1 MSERNKSLLVSGM
14 LVGCML
20 AAPVAIAADNEPPF
34 PVGHSISRFVQKITG
49 MNALS
54 AFVASKAATIA
65 LERRLGGQVKAKIKS
80 YSFTDLLAGKV
91 KSLELTFKNA
101 TVRGVELGYLH
112 VTAKQPVWFAYRK
125 GKDQPTGVNT
135 PVSLMLDGCMS
146 QKDITTALK
155 DPQVTS
161 TLSTMKLDL
170 PGLGNQQLEILEPD
184 VQIENGKVKI
194 RATVV
199 TKGGKRETG
208 VPVTVSATPYVVEDG
223 AKICLKDM
231 DIQSA
236 EIENPAEFAQF
247 VTELFNPL
255 INFSRMDKGY
265 RAFRLSDC
273 KISDTQIN
281 FNGKLILAPRKTMS
295 ALAQKAT
302 ITR

>member
-1 MSERNKSLLVSGM
+1 MSAKRLFASGLVFGLLVAHPPAF
-14 LVGCML
+14 
-20 AAPVAIAADNEPPF
+20 AADDNEPPF
-34 PVGHSISRFVQKITG
+34 PVGHAISRFVQKISG

-65 LERRLGGQVKAKIKS
+65 LERKLGGQVKAKIKS

-101 TVRGVELGYLH
+101 KVRGVELGYLH
-112 VTAKQPVWFAYRK
+112 VTAKNPVWFSYRK
-125 GKDQPTGVNT
+125 RKDEPTGVNT
-135 PVSLMLDGCMS
+135 PVSLSLDGYVS
-146 QKDITTALK
+146 QKEITQALK

-184 VQIENGKVKI
+184 VKIENGKVKI

-208 VPVTVSATPYVVEDG
+208 VPVTVSAVPYLVEDG
-223 AKICLKDM
+223 AKLNLKDM
-231 DIQSA
+231 DIQSS

-255 INFSRMDKGY
+255 INFSRMDNGR
-265 RAFRLSDC
+265 RAFRLNEF
-273 KISDTQIN
+273 KISDSKIN
-281 FNGKLILAPRKTMS
+281 FDGKLILAPRKTNS

>member
-1 MSERNKSLLVSGM
+1 MSRKSLLLSG
-14 LVGCML
+14 LIVGALASQPALL
-20 AAPVAIAADNEPPF
+20 AADSSEPPF
-34 PVGHSISRFVQKITG
+34 PVGHSVSRFLQKISG

-65 LERRLGGQVKAKIKS
+65 LERRWGGQVKAKIKS
-80 YSFTDLLAGKV
+80 YSLTYLLAGKV

-101 TVRGVELGYLH
+101 KVRGVELGYLH
-112 VTAKQPVWFAYRK
+112 VMAANPVWFSYRK
-125 GKDQPTGVNT
+125 KKDEPTGVNT
-135 PVSLMLDGCMS
+135 PVSLSLDGYLS
-146 QKDITTALK
+146 QKEITAALK

-170 PGLGNQQLEILEPD
+170 PGLGNQQLEILEPN
-184 VQIENGKVKI
+184 VQIENDKVKI

-208 VPVTVSATPYVVEDG
+208 VPVTISATPYVVEDG
-223 AKICLKDM
+223 AKLCLKDM
-231 DIQSA
+231 DIQSS
-236 EIENPAEFAQF
+236 EIENPAEFSQF
-247 VTELFNPL
+247 ITELFNPL

-273 KISDTQIN
+273 KISGSKIN
-281 FNGKLILAPRKTMS
+281 FDGKLILAPRKTIS

>member
-1 MSERNKSLLVSGM
+1 MSAKRLLASG
-14 LVGCML
+14 LVLGL
-20 AAPVAIAADNEPPF
+20 FFAQQPSFAAEDSEPPF
-34 PVGHSISRFVQKITG
+34 PVGHAISRFVQKISG

-65 LERRLGGQVKAKIKS
+65 LERKLGGQVKAKIKS
-80 YSFTDLLAGKV
+80 YSLTDLLAGKV

-101 TVRGVELGYLH
+101 KVRGVELGYLH
-112 VTAKQPVWFAYRK
+112 VTAKNPVWFSYRK
-125 GKDQPTGVNT
+125 RKDEPTGVNT
-135 PVSLMLDGCMS
+135 PVSLSLDGCVS
-146 QKDITTALK
+146 QKEITQALK

-170 PGLGNQQLEILEPD
+170 PGLGNQQLEIIEPD
-184 VQIENGKVKI
+184 VKIENGKVKI

-208 VPVTVSATPYVVEDG
+208 VPVTVSAVPYLVEDG
-223 AKICLKDM
+223 AKLNLKDM
-231 DIQSA
+231 DIQSS
-236 EIENPAEFAQF
+236 EIENPTEFAQF

-255 INFSRMDKGY
+255 INFSRMDNGQ
-265 RAFRLSDC
+265 RAFRLNDF
-273 KISDTQIN
+273 KISDSKIN
-281 FNGKLILAPRKTMS
+281 FDGKLILAPRKTNS

>member
-1 MSERNKSLLVSGM
+1 MYLLPKSLLASGLLFALLVSAGPA
-14 LVGCML
+14 L
-20 AAPVAIAADNEPPF
+20 AADDPPF
-34 PVGHSISRFVQKITG
+34 PVGHSLSRFIQKISG

-91 KSLELTFKNA
+91 KSLELTFKDA
-101 TVRGVELGYLH
+101 KVRGVELGYLH
-112 VTAKQPVWFAYRK
+112 VTAKNPLWFSYRK
-125 GKDQPTGVNT
+125 KKDQPKGVNT
-135 PVSLMLDGCMS
+135 PVSLALDGCLS
-146 QKDITTALK
+146 QKDITAALK

-199 TKGGKRETG
+199 TKGAKRETG
-208 VPVTVSATPYVVEDG
+208 VPVTISAIPYVVEDG
-223 AKICLKDM
+223 AKLCLKDM
-231 DIQSA
+231 DIQSS
-236 EIENPAEFAQF
+236 EIENPSEFAQF

-255 INFSRMDKGY
+255 INFSRMDNGQC
-265 RAFRLSDC
+265 AFRLNGF
-273 KISDTQIN
+273 KISDAKII
-281 FNGKLILAPRKTMS
+281 FDGKLILVPKRTTA